1 MKLKITS
8 VKNQGDANKE
18 YVMLKAL
25 EDCNLNNYMILDNT
39 YDAAGEPSNKSR
51 HIYIFPDFSV
61 KAGQYVCVSTRKGK
75 YKLGK
80 TDKGNPLHYFYWGLE
95 HSVWNDDGDVAHLIR
110 IGGHQKLPI
119 SPK

>member
-1 MKLKITS
+1 MKLKIIS
-8 VKNQGDANKE
+8 VKNQGVASKE

-25 EDCNLNNYMILDNT
+25 EDCNLSSYMILDNT
-39 YDAAGEPSNKSR
+39 YDASGELSNKSR
-51 HIYIFPDFSV
+51 HVYIFPECSV
-61 KAGQYVCVSTRKGK
+61 KEGQFVCLNTGKGK

-110 IGGHQKLPI
+110 IGGHQKLRI
-119 SPK
+119 SPQ